1 VTTQQA
7 VARDGL
13 QPRENGDV
21 GHTMMKSRNHIMCV
35 MALCLSPLLAS
46 AETNLTVT
54 ATNVLTPLRQINQHE
69 GKYFLHVRQ
78 ILEST
83 NGVPDLIVQSSST
96 DQEVSSLAS
105 SILRMIAAPSWEK
118 DRTSTNDWS
127 KWWQETGS
135 KKPVKELWHNFDS
148 YHK

>member
-1 VTTQQA
+1 
-7 VARDGL
+7 
-13 QPRENGDV
+13 
-21 GHTMMKSRNHIMCV
+21 MCV
-35 MALCLSPLLAS
+35 MALGLSPLLALV
-46 AETNLTVT
+46 ETNVTAT
-54 ATNVLTPLRQINQHE
+54 ATNVLTHLRQINQNE
-69 GKYFLHVRQ
+69 GKYFLHVWR

-105 SILRMIAAPSWEK
+105 NLLRMIAAPSWEK
-118 DRTSTNDWS
+118 NRISTNDWS